1 MSEDHD
7 EICAADLANVVDGRN
22 LVRSDASWLARAV
35 VGAIRPNRDKPLWD
49 LAHLLVVLAHAGDV
63 KRVIDLVLDP
73 RLSRADALRE
83 QLAKTLPADVVDEQ
97 GVTLATIARPWRMS
111 WAGAARRLS
120 LGEFLL
126 TMENLG
132 AFQEIAS
139 WIAEAAREPVD
150 VDLLVKRLTRRINQY
165 RQAHVPLAPIEKRF
179 RAILVFLAQG
189 DRGVRGVREFDDADI
204 LAYWRHE
211 IDDGARPLFRTVA
224 EHFLTY
230 AMAAS
235 SLNELRSLSGAA
247 SLEAIENW
255 ADRLDAM
262 LGDVAAGGDVALAL
276 AQRLAAIAETPK
288 ILTGSER
295 DDLIDIVFLEPFHRT
310 RPLTVLRATS
320 FGRVQSGIANH
331 LRRGGGG
338 ASIAERVDCA
348 EAAAYAD
355 ILARADA
362 LSAHLRRM
370 IRIAAALRFSKQA
383 FDNPEIVALLQ
394 VAESDIK
401 KVRRAGF
408 DDREALA
415 RAFAEVDDTLIAVA
429 DEVDRFSTASA
440 AVDRKKSLSESF
452 AQDRVF
458 FSEALKEAYIEKE
471 AAHGDSRQ
479 RSR

>member
-1 MSEDHD
+1 M
-7 EICAADLANVVDGRN
+7 
-22 LVRSDASWLARAV
+22 
-35 VGAIRPNRDKPLWD
+35 
-49 LAHLLVVLAHAGDV
+49 
-63 KRVIDLVLDP
+63 
-73 RLSRADALRE
+73 
-83 QLAKTLPADVVDEQ
+83 DEQ
-97 GVTLATIARPWRMS
+97 GVTLAGIARPWRMS

-120 LGEFLL
+120 LGEFML

-139 WIAEAAREPVD
+139 WIAEAAREPID

-165 RQAHVPLAPIEKRF
+165 RQAHVLLAPIEKRF
-179 RAILVFLAQG
+179 RAILIFLTQG
-189 DRGVRGVREFDDADI
+189 ERRLRGVGEFDDADI

-230 AMAAS
+230 ALAAS

-262 LGDVAAGGDVALAL
+262 LGDVAAGDVAPAL

-338 ASIAERVDCA
+338 ASIADRVDCA
-348 EAAAYAD
+348 EAATYAD
-355 ILARADA
+355 ILARANT

-370 IRIAAALRFSKQA
+370 IRIAAALRLSTQA
-383 FDNPEIVALLQ
+383 FENPEIAALLQ
-394 VAESDIK
+394 AAESDIK

-415 RAFAEVDDTLIAVA
+415 RAFAEVDDALIAVA

-440 AVDRKKSLSESF
+440 AVDRKTSLSESF
-452 AQDRVF
+452 MQDRGF